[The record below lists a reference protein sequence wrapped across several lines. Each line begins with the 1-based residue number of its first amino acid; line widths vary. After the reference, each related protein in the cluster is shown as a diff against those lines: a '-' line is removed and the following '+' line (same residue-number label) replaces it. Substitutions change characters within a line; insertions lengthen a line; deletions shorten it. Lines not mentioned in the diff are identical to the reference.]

1 MDDSDENANTEKRI
15 FANNV
20 KGQERIRFPSP
31 EWDNGFRCAVD
42 CYTELL
48 HELLRDLTRT
58 KHKIKPSILNKFKE
72 LMHQNRMEI
81 YDEYYCGNG
90 FSEFNSPFIRV
101 NTVLSDKKNTVIEWY
116 DPKRNKK

>member
-15 FANNV
+15 FANKV

-31 EWDNGFRCAVD
+31 EWDSGFRCAVD

-58 KHKIKPSILNKFKE
+58 KHKLKPSVLNKFKE
-72 LMHQNRMEI
+72 LMHLNRMEI

-90 FSEFNSPFIRV
+90 FSDFNSPFIRV

-116 DPKRNKK
+116 DPKRNEK

>member
-1 MDDSDENANTEKRI
+1 MDNSDKNSKQAEHIK
-15 FANNV
+15 
-20 KGQERIRFPSP
+20 ERIRFPSP
-31 EWDNGFRCAVD
+31 EWDSGFRCAVD
-42 CYTELL
+42 CYTALL
-48 HELLRDLTRT
+48 DDLLRDLTRT
-58 KHKIKPSILNKFKE
+58 RHKIKPSVLNKFKE
-72 LMHQNRMEI
+72 LMHLNRMEI